1 MERILGCSRFNWNV
15 FGTPGFLKSIS
26 RGDRNTRAS
35 NLMQLACPVKGNT
48 MKNVF
53 KLGAVLTLAAS
64 LAACNPGSLQTSNPS
79 ALEIQATSDAMTDE
93 LLSSSSQVT
102 LENSINSLSFG
113 DSSQSNLRAKPA
125 CVTVTPSPL
134 VDTDGDGVAD
144 TATYSF
150 NCTKTGVFF
159 SSSKTGTLVVNDPS
173 SDALVW
179 GFDSTANLTES
190 RTNLTTG
197 KTVTEVRKGS
207 RSPRKTADQ
216 VVQSHNITV
225 TRSVTGEPDATI
237 TNLWNYTFNATT
249 PGSIVMGQPLPA
261 GTASLAGNWSF
272 SRDTKSRTYSV
283 TTISPLQYDPNC
295 SEPLKIVAGKI
306 RGTLVNNSGEGFIEI
321 TYNACGTAPT
331 ITKSFTPGV

>member
-1 MERILGCSRFNWNV
+1 
-15 FGTPGFLKSIS
+15 
-26 RGDRNTRAS
+26 
-35 NLMQLACPVKGNT
+35 

-53 KLGAVLTLAAS
+53 KLGAVLTLAAT
-64 LAACNPGSLQTSNPS
+64 LAACNPGLPQASNPS
-79 ALEIQATSDAMTDE
+79 AAEVSATADAMTDE
-93 LLSSSSQVT
+93 LVSSSSQVT

-113 DSSQSNLRAKPA
+113 ESSQSNLRAKPA
-125 CVTVTPSPL
+125 CVTITPSPL
-134 VDTDGDGVAD
+134 VDTDGDGVPD
-144 TATYSF
+144 TATYTFDCS
-150 NCTKTGVFF
+150 KTGMFF
-159 SSSKTGTLVVNDPS
+159 SSSKTGTLTVNDPS
-173 SDALVW
+173 SVAGVW
-179 GFDSTANLTES
+179 GFDSDANLTES

-225 TRSVTGEPDATI
+225 TRSVTDQPTATI

-249 PGSIVMGQPLPA
+249 AGSIVMGQPLPA

-272 SRDTKSRTYSV
+272 SRDAKTRTYSV
-283 TTISPLQYDPNC
+283 TTISPLQYDPSC
-295 SEPLKIVAGKI
+295 VEPLKIVAGKI

-331 ITKSFTPGV
+331 ITKSFTPNS